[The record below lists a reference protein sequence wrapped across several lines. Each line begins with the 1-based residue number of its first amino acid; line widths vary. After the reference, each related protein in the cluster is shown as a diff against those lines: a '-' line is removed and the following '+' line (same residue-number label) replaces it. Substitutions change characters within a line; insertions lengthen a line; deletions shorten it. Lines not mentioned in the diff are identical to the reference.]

1 MNFFMTIQDF
11 NDWGLLILRLAI
23 AASFMYHGLDK
34 MKMWKMQPSEK
45 MPSKML
51 SMFRLLSVVE
61 PLGAIAFILGFL
73 TPIAAIGFIIIM
85 IGAIRFK
92 TAKWQK
98 KFADPGGWELDLVLL
113 LASLA
118 VFFTGA
124 GPISLDQL
132 IFGLG

>member
-11 NDWGLLILRLAI
+11 NDWGLLILRLAV

-73 TPIAAIGFIIIM
+73 TQIAAIGFIIIM

-92 TAKWQK
+92 TGQWQK

-113 LASLA
+113 LAAIA

-124 GPISLDQL
+124 GTISLDYL